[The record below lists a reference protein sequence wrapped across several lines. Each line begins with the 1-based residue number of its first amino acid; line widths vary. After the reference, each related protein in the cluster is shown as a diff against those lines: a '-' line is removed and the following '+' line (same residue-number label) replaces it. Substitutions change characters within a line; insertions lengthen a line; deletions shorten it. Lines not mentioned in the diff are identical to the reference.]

1 MMITARNVAP
11 AWYGGGDGPTAG
23 RGPADILPFPMVRR
37 VAFLDR
43 MAIVIASCKKPQPY
57 RERAEKQQRDAL
69 QRRQLP
75 EDVIESEIAVFNQEI
90 DWRLGAIVDA

>member
-11 AWYGGGDGPTAG
+11 AGGGDGPTA
-23 RGPADILPFPMVRR
+23 GPADILPFPMVRR

-43 MAIVIASCKKPQPY
+43 MAIAIASCKKPQPY

>member
-1 MMITARNVAP
+1 MMITARNAAP
-11 AWYGGGDGPTAG
+11 AWCGGGDGPTG

-43 MAIVIASCKKPQPY
+43 MAIAIASCKKPQPY

>member
-1 MMITARNVAP
+1 MMITARDVAP
-11 AWYGGGDGPTAG
+11 TWYGGGDAPTG

-43 MAIVIASCKKPQPY
+43 MAIAIASCKKPQPY

-69 QRRQLP
+69 RRRQLP
-75 EDVIESEIAVFNQEI
+75 EDVIESEIAAFNQEI

>member
-11 AWYGGGDGPTAG
+11 AWYGGGG

-43 MAIVIASCKKPQPY
+43 MAIAIASCKKPQLY

-75 EDVIESEIAVFNQEI
+75 EDVIETEIAVFNKEI
-90 DWRLGAIVDA
+90 DWRLGAIVNV